1 MSHMCLSMVSQAC
14 QSPAVVI
21 FFSSCWKEAKSCEGN
36 HQREILIR
44 DNKNCRKTHTL
55 ERLTWKQQEHQLK
68 ATTTSQ
74 YTDAKC
80 GELLQLFSKS
90 TVYLSML
97 VAQYKIKQQSF
108 RLVIKIK
115 NKQKLLL
122 FLRKWKDSGRQCWV
136 RSLAHEV
143 MILS

>member
-1 MSHMCLSMVSQAC
+1 MSHLCLSMVSRVC

-21 FFSSCWKEAKSCEGN
+21 FSSCWKEAKSCGGN
-36 HQREILIR
+36 HQREILNR
-44 DNKNCRKTHTL
+44 GNRNCRKYHTV

-68 ATTTSQ
+68 ATTTLQ

-80 GELLQLFSKS
+80 EGFLQPFSKS
-90 TVYLSML
+90 TVYLSVL
-97 VAQYKIKQQSF
+97 VAQYKINQQPF
-108 RLVIKIK
+108 RLSTKII

-143 MILS
+143 MFLY